1 MGWLEEIVDPLTEEA
16 IQRLWEGF
24 VVRYM
29 PHYAAKLF
37 EVA

>member
-1 MGWLEEIVDPLTEEA
+1 MGWLQEIVDPLTEEA
-16 IQRLWEGF
+16 IQRLWAVF

-29 PHYAAKLF
+29 PDYAAKLF